1 MEPIVIG
8 NQIQGNAAK
17 AVLAF
22 AAIGFCVTIVAV
34 ADRVRDRRKAKDST
48 TK

>member
-1 MEPIVIG
+1 MEPITIG

-34 ADRVRDRRKAKDST
+34 ADRVRARKDPKKA
-48 TK
+48 